1 MYFSFFFFYGGIQG
15 GNDCARSNG
24 RILRRTKF
32 KWNNFTYVPYVHIVI
47 LFSNFRHALVSS
59 PMMRAKLFKIG
70 HFQRAWHAPRTQLLR
85 CSSNGCTGSRQ
96 RPSAFTRDP
105 CTIDATILDE
115 ATRREFNESRSF
127 VKDKARQPLQRGA
140 FIRAFLSG
148 FLLFCSTIPH
158 PLDPLWYCLP
168 LQHFFLRDLLFLPF
182 VFFLSTFEANDIF
195 KGKKETGEF
204 DFGRYYLRVI
214 ANNLKITSGYVF

>member
-1 MYFSFFFFYGGIQG
+1 METIVRDQMEGFCKGRSLNGI
-15 GNDCARSNG
+15 
-24 RILRRTKF
+24 ILLTF
-32 KWNNFTYVPYVHIVI
+32 HVHIVI

-59 PMMRAKLFKIG
+59 PKLFKID
-70 HFQRAWHAPRTQLLR
+70 HFEKAWHVPRTQLR
-85 CSSNGCTGSRQ
+85 SSNGCAGSRQ

-148 FLLFCSTIPH
+148 FLLFCSTIP
-158 PLDPLWYCLP
+158 PDPL
-168 LQHFFLRDLLFLPF
+168 
-182 VFFLSTFEANDIF
+182 
-195 KGKKETGEF
+195 
-204 DFGRYYLRVI
+204 
-214 ANNLKITSGYVF
+214 